1 MAFHIFT
8 KMPFIFMICK
18 YQNIFLLFGN
28 DFIIRYLGF
37 LYLVQLIRQIVK

>member
-8 KMPFIFMICK
+8 KMLFIFMICK

-28 DFIIRYLGF
+28 DFIIRYLTF
-37 LYLVQLIRQIVK
+37 LYFVLFIHGIS